1 MTNPLL
7 EEWQTP
13 FGLPPFDKIKDEDF
27 SPAVDAALAEARAG
41 IAAITGNQDEPT
53 FANTI
58 EALELADEKLS
69 AILGAFYALAGQQSG
84 PASAPTRVCAE
95 TVGL

>member
-13 FGLPPFDKIKDEDF
+13 FGLPPFDIVKDEDF
-27 SPAVDAALAEARAG
+27 SPAVDAALAEARAA
-41 IAAITGNQDEPT
+41 IAAITGNADEPT

-58 EALELADEKLS
+58 EALEMVDEHLS
-69 AILGAFYALAGQQSG
+69 AILGAF
-84 PASAPTRVCAE
+84 
-95 TVGL
+95 